1 MPAASWFL
9 RMAEPDPVMSKR
21 CCAPGTNLS
30 RTMRREPSG
39 RTVPGHDPPPPGLRR
54 GTIPA
59 FYRKMQELQRW
70 HADSQNTP
78 SWLCFLIYTIILL
91 RCSKRSLFR
100 RMKNFLISFAWHGGS
115 GGGGCVLASRSS
127 RPWPG
132 NFSLLSGISHKKKDG
147 KGFSTFCC
155 IGDDTTRS
163 QPQGGRRRDS
173 GRQERQGRRWREGRA
188 CCIRSFGRSAI
199 HKKRATAI

>member
-1 MPAASWFL
+1 MKP
-9 RMAEPDPVMSKR
+9 
-21 CCAPGTNLS
+21 
-30 RTMRREPSG
+30 
-39 RTVPGHDPPPPGLRR
+39 
-54 GTIPA
+54 
-59 FYRKMQELQRW
+59 
-70 HADSQNTP
+70 
-78 SWLCFLIYTIILL
+78 CFA
-91 RCSKRSLFR
+91 
-100 RMKNFLISFAWHGGS
+100 RMKNFLTSFSQHVGS

-155 IGDDTTRS
+155 IGNDTTRS

-188 CCIRSFGRSAI
+188 CCIRSFDQPYIKKGRPPYDGRPDVQQRKGPTGPDPPARGSLPDLPDPRSPQTNPSMPRLQKSEAPFRPQSI
-199 HKKRATAI
+199 PCCPNASKSPQSRRLPTE

>member
-1 MPAASWFL
+1 MKP
-9 RMAEPDPVMSKR
+9 
-21 CCAPGTNLS
+21 
-30 RTMRREPSG
+30 
-39 RTVPGHDPPPPGLRR
+39 
-54 GTIPA
+54 
-59 FYRKMQELQRW
+59 
-70 HADSQNTP
+70 
-78 SWLCFLIYTIILL
+78 CFA
-91 RCSKRSLFR
+91 
-100 RMKNFLISFAWHGGS
+100 RMKNFLTSFSQHVGS

-173 GRQERQGRRWREGRA
+173 TGKRGWAGDGERAWRAAYGTSADRPYIKKGRPPYDGRPDVQRRKGAYWPRSTSTGFSSRSSRNLSG
-188 CCIRSFGRSAI
+188 RSFWSGTVMSPWTYSR
-199 HKKRATAI
+199 

>member
-1 MPAASWFL
+1 MKP
-9 RMAEPDPVMSKR
+9 
-21 CCAPGTNLS
+21 
-30 RTMRREPSG
+30 
-39 RTVPGHDPPPPGLRR
+39 
-54 GTIPA
+54 
-59 FYRKMQELQRW
+59 
-70 HADSQNTP
+70 
-78 SWLCFLIYTIILL
+78 CFA
-91 RCSKRSLFR
+91 
-100 RMKNFLISFAWHGGS
+100 RMKNFLTSFSQHVGS

-188 CCIRSFGRSAI
+188 GDGERAGRAAYGPSADQPYI
-199 HKKRATAI
+199 KKGRPPYDGRPDVQQRKGPTGPDPPARGSLPDLPGTCPDVPSGRAR

>member
-1 MPAASWFL
+1 MKP
-9 RMAEPDPVMSKR
+9 
-21 CCAPGTNLS
+21 
-30 RTMRREPSG
+30 
-39 RTVPGHDPPPPGLRR
+39 
-54 GTIPA
+54 
-59 FYRKMQELQRW
+59 
-70 HADSQNTP
+70 
-78 SWLCFLIYTIILL
+78 CFA
-91 RCSKRSLFR
+91 
-100 RMKNFLISFAWHGGS
+100 RMKNFLTSFSQHVGS

-199 HKKRATAI
+199 HKKGRPPYDGRPDVQRRRAYWPRSTSTGFSSRSSRNLSGRSFWSGTVMSPWTYSR